1 MLLIS
6 FIYILG
12 GISMTNKIRS
22 VNVERLAKLL
32 YYRFKSRY
40 DLCRQMKE
48 SGVSENDLK
57 IMEKPFG
64 DHSFIS
70 EIGVETFYDSDYW
83 TKYKELFV
91 QDYNIKLNSKENR
104 QYLVVDY
111 FSEKALSLIDS
122 ETKFNTSNFSFEHM
136 VPKGKYIFNRIK
148 EEAKNN
154 NSDDELQKL
163 IYKLID
169 KYYYVAL
176 ITRDENKKLSNKGYK
191 QKMPEAWDWESIE
204 ARYEKAGINIKRN
217 PIFEKIEEEQKK

>member
-1 MLLIS
+1 
-6 FIYILG
+6 
-12 GISMTNKIRS
+12 MTNRIRS

-40 DLCRQMKE
+40 DIYRQLKE

-83 TKYKELFV
+83 IKYEELFV
-91 QDYNIKLNSKENR
+91 QNFNIKLNSKKRR

-111 FSEKALSLIDS
+111 FSEKALDLIDS
-122 ETKFNTSNFSFEHM
+122 EIEFNTSNFSFEHM

-148 EEAKNN
+148 EEAKKNI
-154 NSDDELQKL
+154 SDDELQKL

-176 ITRDENKKLSNKGYK
+176 ITRDEHKKLSNKGYK
-191 QKMPEAWDWESIE
+191 QKMPEDWDWESIE
-204 ARYEKAGINIKRN
+204 ARYQKAGINIKRN
-217 PIFEKIEEEQKK
+217 PIFEIMEKEQKSR

>member
-22 VNVERLAKLL
+22 VNVERLAKFL

-40 DLCRQMKE
+40 DLYSQMKE
-48 SGVSENDLK
+48 SGESEKDLK

-83 TKYKELFV
+83 TRYEELFV
-91 QDYNIKLNSKENR
+91 KAYKIKLNSKENR

-111 FSEKALSLIDS
+111 FSEKALDLIDS
-122 ETKFNTSNFSFEHM
+122 ETEFNTSNFSFEHM

-148 EEAKNN
+148 EEAKKNI
-154 NSDDELQKL
+154 SDDKLQKL
-163 IYKLID
+163 IYELVD

-176 ITRDENKKLSNKGYK
+176 ITKDEHKKLSNKGYK
-191 QKMPEAWDWESIE
+191 QKMPEDWDGQSFK
-204 ARYEKAGINIKRN
+204 ARYQKSGINIKRN
-217 PIFEKIEEEQKK
+217 PIFEIME

>member
-1 MLLIS
+1 
-6 FIYILG
+6 
-12 GISMTNKIRS
+12 MTNRIRS

-40 DLCRQMKE
+40 DIYRQLKE

-57 IMEKPFG
+57 IVEKPFG

-83 TKYKELFV
+83 IKYEELFV
-91 QDYNIKLNSKENR
+91 QNFNIKLNSKKRR

-111 FSEKALSLIDS
+111 FSEKALDLIDS
-122 ETKFNTSNFSFEHM
+122 EIEFNTSNFSFEHM

-148 EEAKNN
+148 EEAKKNI
-154 NSDDELQKL
+154 SDDELQKL

-176 ITRDENKKLSNKGYK
+176 ITQEENEKLTKQGYRE
-191 QKMPEAWDWESIE
+191 KMPEDWDGESIK
-204 ARYEKAGINIKRN
+204 ARYQKARINIKRN
-217 PIFEKIEEEQKK
+217 PIFEIME

>member
-12 GISMTNKIRS
+12 GISVTNKIRS

-48 SGVSENDLK
+48 SGVSKNELK
-57 IMEKPFG
+57 IMEKPYG

-83 TKYKELFV
+83 TRYEELFV
-91 QDYNIKLNSKENR
+91 QNYKIKLNSKKRR

-111 FSEKALSLIDS
+111 FSEKALDLIDS
-122 ETKFNTSNFSFEHM
+122 ETEFNTSNFSFEHM

-148 EEAKNN
+148 EEAKKNI
-154 NSDDELQKL
+154 SDDKLQKL

-176 ITRDENKKLSNKGYK
+176 VTRDENKKLSNKGYRE
-191 QKMPEAWDWESIE
+191 KMPEDWDEQSFD
-204 ARYEKAGINIKRN
+204 ARYQKAGINIKRN
-217 PIFEKIEEEQKK
+217 PIFEIME

>member
-1 MLLIS
+1 
-6 FIYILG
+6 
-12 GISMTNKIRS
+12 MTNKIRS

-40 DLCRQMKE
+40 DLYRQMKE
-48 SGVSENDLK
+48 SGVSENELK

-83 TKYKELFV
+83 TRYEELFV
-91 QDYNIKLNSKENR
+91 QNYKIKLNSKKRR

-111 FSEKALSLIDS
+111 FSEKALDLIDS
-122 ETKFNTSNFSFEHM
+122 ETEFNTSNFSFEHM

-148 EEAKNN
+148 EEAKKNI
-154 NSDDELQKL
+154 SDDKLQKL

-176 ITRDENKKLSNKGYK
+176 ITRDENKKLSNKGYRE
-191 QKMPEAWDWESIE
+191 KMPEDWDEQSFD
-204 ARYEKAGINIKRN
+204 ARYQKAGINIKRN
-217 PIFEKIEEEQKK
+217 PIFEIME

>member
-40 DLCRQMKE
+40 DIYRQLKE

-57 IMEKPFG
+57 IMEKPYG

-70 EIGVETFYDSDYW
+70 EAGYNTFFESEYWEEFKTIFKQEYDVIPTKNHRW
-83 TKYKELFV
+83 T
-91 QDYNIKLNSKENR
+91 
-104 QYLVVDY
+104 VDY
-111 FSEKALSLIDS
+111 FSVDAFNFVKDNGVSGS
-122 ETKFNTSNFSFEHM
+122 EITFEHM
-136 VPKGKYIFNRIK
+136 VPKGKYILDRIK
-148 EEAKNN
+148 EEAKKN
-154 NSDDELQKL
+154 NSDDELQKM
-163 IYKLID
+163 IYELID

-176 ITRDENKKLSNKGYK
+176 ITQEENEKLTKQGYRE
-191 QKMPEAWDWESIE
+191 KMPEDWDGESIK
-204 ARYEKAGINIKRN
+204 ARYQKAGINIKRN
-217 PIFEKIEEEQKK
+217 PIFEIME

>member
-22 VNVERLAKLL
+22 VNVERLAKFL

-40 DLCRQMKE
+40 DLYRQMKE
-48 SGVSENDLK
+48 SGESEKDLK

-83 TKYKELFV
+83 TRYEELFV
-91 QDYNIKLNSKENR
+91 QEYKINLNSKKNR

-111 FSEKALSLIDS
+111 FSEKALDLIDS
-122 ETKFNTSNFSFEHM
+122 ETEFNTSNFSFEHM

-148 EEAKNN
+148 EEAKKNI
-154 NSDDELQKL
+154 SDDKLQKL
-163 IYKLID
+163 IYELVD

-176 ITRDENKKLSNKGYK
+176 ITKDEHKKLSNKGYK
-191 QKMPEAWDWESIE
+191 QKMPEDWDGQSFK
-204 ARYEKAGINIKRN
+204 ARYQKAGINIKRN
-217 PIFEKIEEEQKK
+217 PIFEIME

>member
-1 MLLIS
+1 
-6 FIYILG
+6 
-12 GISMTNKIRS
+12 MTNRIRS

-40 DLCRQMKE
+40 DLYRQMKE
-48 SGVSENDLK
+48 SGVSENELK

-83 TKYKELFV
+83 TRYEVLFV
-91 QDYNIKLNSKENR
+91 QNYKIKLNSKKRR

-111 FSEKALSLIDS
+111 FSEKALDLIDS
-122 ETKFNTSNFSFEHM
+122 ETEFNTSNFSFEHM

-148 EEAKNN
+148 EEAKKNI
-154 NSDDELQKL
+154 SDDKLQKL

-176 ITRDENKKLSNKGYK
+176 ITRDENKKLSNKGYRE
-191 QKMPEAWDWESIE
+191 KMPEDWDEQSFD
-204 ARYEKAGINIKRN
+204 ARYQKVGINIKRN
-217 PIFEKIEEEQKK
+217 PIFEIMEKEQKSR

>member
-1 MLLIS
+1 
-6 FIYILG
+6 
-12 GISMTNKIRS
+12 MTNRIRS

-40 DLCRQMKE
+40 DIYRQLKE

-57 IMEKPFG
+57 KMEKPFG

-83 TKYKELFV
+83 IKYEELFV
-91 QDYNIKLNSKENR
+91 QNFNIKLNSKKRR

-111 FSEKALSLIDS
+111 FSEKALDLIDI
-122 ETKFNTSNFSFEHM
+122 EIEFNTSNFSFEHM

-148 EEAKNN
+148 EEAKKNI
-154 NSDDELQKL
+154 SDDELQKL

-176 ITRDENKKLSNKGYK
+176 ITKDEHKKLSNKGYK
-191 QKMPEAWDWESIE
+191 QKMPEDWDGQSFK
-204 ARYEKAGINIKRN
+204 ARYQKAGINIKRN
-217 PIFEKIEEEQKK
+217 PIFEIME

>member
-22 VNVERLAKLL
+22 VNVERLAKFL

-40 DLCRQMKE
+40 DLYSQMKE
-48 SGVSENDLK
+48 SGESEKDLK

-83 TKYKELFV
+83 TRYEELFV
-91 QDYNIKLNSKENR
+91 KAYKIKLNSKENR

-111 FSEKALSLIDS
+111 FSEKALDLIDS
-122 ETKFNTSNFSFEHM
+122 ETEFNTSNFSFEHM

-148 EEAKNN
+148 EEAKKNI
-154 NSDDELQKL
+154 SDDKLQKL
-163 IYKLID
+163 IYELVD

-176 ITRDENKKLSNKGYK
+176 ITKDEHKKLSNKGYK
-191 QKMPEAWDWESIE
+191 QKMPEDWDGQSFK
-204 ARYEKAGINIKRN
+204 ARYQKAGINIKRN
-217 PIFEKIEEEQKK
+217 PIFEIME

>member
-1 MLLIS
+1 
-6 FIYILG
+6 
-12 GISMTNKIRS
+12 MTNKIRS

-40 DLCRQMKE
+40 DLYRQMKE
-48 SGVSENDLK
+48 SGVSENELK

-83 TKYKELFV
+83 TRYEELFV
-91 QDYNIKLNSKENR
+91 QNYKIKLNSKKRR

-111 FSEKALSLIDS
+111 FSEKALDLIDS
-122 ETKFNTSNFSFEHM
+122 ETEFNTSNFSFEHM

-148 EEAKNN
+148 EEAKKNI
-154 NSDDELQKL
+154 SDDKLQKL

-176 ITRDENKKLSNKGYK
+176 ITRDENKKLSNKGYRE
-191 QKMPEAWDWESIE
+191 KMPEDWDGQSFD
-204 ARYEKAGINIKRN
+204 ARYQKAGINIKRN
-217 PIFEKIEEEQKK
+217 PIFEIME

>member
-1 MLLIS
+1 
-6 FIYILG
+6 
-12 GISMTNKIRS
+12 MTNKMRS

-57 IMEKPFG
+57 IMEKSYG

-83 TKYKELFV
+83 TRYEELFV
-91 QDYNIKLNSKENR
+91 QEYKISLNSKKNR

-111 FSEKALSLIDS
+111 FSEEALDLIKKTTEFS
-122 ETKFNTSNFSFEHM
+122 TSKFSFEHM
-136 VPKGKYIFNRIK
+136 VPKGQYIFNRIK
-148 EEAKNN
+148 EEAKKNIY
-154 NSDDELQKL
+154 DDELQKL
-163 IYKLID
+163 IYELVD

-191 QKMPEAWDWESIE
+191 QKMPEDWDWKSIK
-204 ARYEKAGINIKRN
+204 ARYQKARITIHRN
-217 PIFEKIEEEQKK
+217 PIFEKM

>member
-1 MLLIS
+1 
-6 FIYILG
+6 
-12 GISMTNKIRS
+12 MTNRIRS

-40 DLCRQMKE
+40 DIYRQLKE

-83 TKYKELFV
+83 IKYEELFV
-91 QDYNIKLNSKENR
+91 QNFNIKLNSKKRR

-111 FSEKALSLIDS
+111 FSEKALDLIDS
-122 ETKFNTSNFSFEHM
+122 EIEFNTSNFSFEHM

-148 EEAKNN
+148 EEAKKNI
-154 NSDDELQKL
+154 SDDELQKL

-176 ITRDENKKLSNKGYK
+176 ITRDENKKLSNKGYIK
-191 QKMPEAWDWESIE
+191 KMPEDWDWKSIE
-204 ARYEKAGINIKRN
+204 ARYQKAGINIKRN
-217 PIFEKIEEEQKK
+217 PIFEIME

>member
-1 MLLIS
+1 MANR
-6 FIYILG
+6 
-12 GISMTNKIRS
+12 MRS

-40 DLCRQMKE
+40 GLYRQLKE
-48 SGVSENDLK
+48 SGVSESDLK
-57 IMEKPFG
+57 IMEKSYG

-83 TKYKELFV
+83 IKYEELFV
-91 QDYNIKLNSKENR
+91 QNFNIKLNSKKRR

-111 FSEKALSLIDS
+111 FSEKALDLIDS
-122 ETKFNTSNFSFEHM
+122 EIEFNTSNFSFEHM

-148 EEAKNN
+148 EEAKKNI
-154 NSDDELQKL
+154 SDDELQKL

-176 ITRDENKKLSNKGYK
+176 ITRDENKKLSNKGYIK
-191 QKMPEAWDWESIE
+191 KMPEDWDWESIE
-204 ARYEKAGINIKRN
+204 ARYEKAGIKIRRN
-217 PIFEKIEEEQKK
+217 PIFEKM

>member
-48 SGVSENDLK
+48 NGVSENELK

-83 TKYKELFV
+83 TRYEELFV
-91 QDYNIKLNSKENR
+91 KAYKIKLNSKENR

-111 FSEKALSLIDS
+111 FSEKALDLIKN
-122 ETKFNTSNFSFEHM
+122 ETKFTPSNFSFEHM
-136 VPKGKYIFNRIK
+136 VPKGKYIFDWIK
-148 EEAKNN
+148 EKAKENI
-154 NSDDELQKL
+154 SDDELQKL
-163 IYKLID
+163 IYKLVD

-176 ITRDENKKLSNKGYK
+176 VTRDENKKLSNKGYRE
-191 QKMPEAWDWESIE
+191 KMPEDWDEQSFD
-204 ARYEKAGINIKRN
+204 ARYQKAGINIKRN
-217 PIFEKIEEEQKK
+217 PIFEIME

>member
-40 DLCRQMKE
+40 DLYRQMKE
-48 SGVSENDLK
+48 SGVSENELK

-83 TKYKELFV
+83 TRYEELFV
-91 QDYNIKLNSKENR
+91 QNYKIKLNSKKRR

-111 FSEKALSLIDS
+111 FSEKALDLIDS
-122 ETKFNTSNFSFEHM
+122 ETEFNTSNFSFEHM

-148 EEAKNN
+148 EEAKKNI
-154 NSDDELQKL
+154 SDDKLQKL

-176 ITRDENKKLSNKGYK
+176 ITRDENKKLSNKGYRE
-191 QKMPEAWDWESIE
+191 KMPEDWDEQSFD
-204 ARYEKAGINIKRN
+204 ARYQKAGINIKRN
-217 PIFEKIEEEQKK
+217 PIFEIME

>member
-1 MLLIS
+1 
-6 FIYILG
+6 
-12 GISMTNKIRS
+12 MTNRIRS

-40 DLCRQMKE
+40 DIYRQLKE

-83 TKYKELFV
+83 IKYEELFV
-91 QDYNIKLNSKENR
+91 QNFNIKLNSKKRR

-111 FSEKALSLIDS
+111 FSEKALDLIDS
-122 ETKFNTSNFSFEHM
+122 EIEFNTSNFSFEHM

-148 EEAKNN
+148 EEAKKNI
-154 NSDDELQKL
+154 SDDELQKL

-176 ITRDENKKLSNKGYK
+176 ITRDENKKLSNKGYIK
-191 QKMPEAWDWESIE
+191 NMPEDWDGESIK
-204 ARYEKAGINIKRN
+204 ARYQKAEINIKRN
-217 PIFEKIEEEQKK
+217 PIFEIME

>member
-40 DLCRQMKE
+40 DLYRQMKE
-48 SGVSENDLK
+48 SGVSENELK

-83 TKYKELFV
+83 TRYEVLFV
-91 QDYNIKLNSKENR
+91 QNYKIKLNSKKRR

-111 FSEKALSLIDS
+111 FSEKALDLIDS
-122 ETKFNTSNFSFEHM
+122 ETEFNTSNFSFEHM

-148 EEAKNN
+148 EEAKKNI
-154 NSDDELQKL
+154 SDDKLQKL

-176 ITRDENKKLSNKGYK
+176 ITRDENKKLSNKGYRE
-191 QKMPEAWDWESIE
+191 KMPEDWDEQSFD
-204 ARYEKAGINIKRN
+204 ARYQKVGINIKRN
-217 PIFEKIEEEQKK
+217 PIFEIME